1 MSEQLPFEFQFRP
14 AQAAEDFLVAPTNAE
29 AVAWLDRWPQW
40 PAPALAVFGPA
51 RCGKTHLARVFKAQ
65 TAAVT
70 VTSEGLRSAEPPQI
84 LGRAMAC
91 VLDDAEDCV
100 LEGLEEPLLHLYNT
114 VAETGRTMLL
124 VSERPPSR
132 WTMGLADLR
141 SRLRAAPAVGI
152 GEPDDALMAA
162 VIVKLF
168 ADRQIRLDDGVLSFI
183 LPRIERT
190 FAAAQALVD
199 AADAAS
205 LASKRAITVPLVRRV
220 LADLESQRNDA

>member
-1 MSEQLPFEFQFRP
+1 M
-14 AQAAEDFLVAPTNAE
+14 
-29 AVAWLDRWPQW
+29 
-40 PAPALAVFGPA
+40 
-51 RCGKTHLARVFKAQ
+51 
-65 TAAVT
+65 TA
-70 VTSEGLRSAEPPQI
+70 SIRSAEPPQI

-132 WTMGLADLR
+132 WTMGLADLA

-152 GEPDDALMAA
+152 GQPDDALMAA
-162 VIVKLF
+162 IIVKLF

-183 LPRIERT
+183 VPRIERT
-190 FAAAQALVD
+190 FAAAQDLVD
-199 AADAAS
+199 AVDAAS
-205 LASKRAITVPLVRRV
+205 MARKRAITVPLVRQV
-220 LADLESQRNDA
+220 MAELAP